1 MFICF
6 VDFDFLI
13 ECATNLKCKQQHGR
27 RRIINMCR
35 GGSMGRRVW
44 HWDWLRAIEAN
55 TLPHT
60 LKTRRTM
67 STPASNER

>member
-27 RRIINMCR
+27 EGASSICEWEGAE
-35 GGSMGRRVW
+35 GGVCGTGSCLGLSKQI
-44 HWDWLRAIEAN
+44 HS
-55 TLPHT
+55 HT
-60 LKTRRTM
+60 LKTH
-67 STPASNER
+67 ANYEHACEQ